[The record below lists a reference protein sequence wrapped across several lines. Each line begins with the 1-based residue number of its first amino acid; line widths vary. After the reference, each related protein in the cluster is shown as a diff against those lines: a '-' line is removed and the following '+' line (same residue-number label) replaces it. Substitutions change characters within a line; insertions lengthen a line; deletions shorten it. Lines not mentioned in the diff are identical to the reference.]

1 MPDSLWRL
9 LPHPLSALYKDASPV
24 PSFPSL
30 RFLALPGIALLLS
43 FLLCTASPAP
53 SLGAPVV
60 DVNDPVQVQS
70 TMVMDLKRDKLLFE
84 QNSRDRIPPASL
96 TKILSLYVALDA
108 VKAGKASL
116 ESMVPVSRRAATTGG
131 ARMGLIEGEIVPLKE
146 LFLGMAVASGNDAST
161 AVAEFIGGSEEEF
174 VKLMNA
180 KAKRLGMAD
189 SVFAN
194 PHGLPA
200 KEQWTS
206 ARDMM
211 LLSRAYLLEHPEM
224 LEYHNTHF
232 MRHGQRI
239 AYNRNPV
246 LGNYPGGDGLKTG
259 WIRKSGYNI
268 VSTASR
274 GGERILAVILGG
286 PDPETR
292 ACEACRLL
300 EAGFASTS
308 SGQPFEKALEA
319 IPACTFQ
326 PDMRLTSREA
336 LAHWNIQPR
345 TRRLAR
351 PTGSTARSKAD
362 RRKNAK
368 AEARGKGA
376 RSARNAKSAKAAK
389 HAKVAKQGKPARQAK
404 AGRRRGGARR

>member
-1 MPDSLWRL
+1 MPVASGDSS
-9 LPHPLSALYKDASPV
+9 PAFLSALRKDAFPV
-24 PSFPSL
+24 PTFSPL
-30 RFLALPGIALLLS
+30 RFPALSGIVLLLAI
-43 FLLCTASPAP
+43 LLVAAFPAP
-53 SLGAPVV
+53 SPAAPVV
-60 DVNDPVQVQS
+60 DEKAPVQVQS
-70 TMVMDLKRDKLLFE
+70 AMVMDLKRDNLLYE

-108 VKAGKASL
+108 VKEGKCSL
-116 ESMVPVSRRAATTGG
+116 DSPVPVSRRAATAGG
-131 ARMGLIEGEIVPLKE
+131 ARMGLIEGETVPLKE

-161 AVAEFIGGSEEEF
+161 AVAEFIGGTEEEF
-174 VKLMNA
+174 VRLMNA
-180 KAKRLGMAD
+180 KAKRLGMTD

-200 KEQWTS
+200 KDQWTS

-292 ACEACRLL
+292 ACEAIRLL

-326 PDMRLTSREA
+326 PDMRLTCREA
-336 LAHWNIQPR
+336 LAHWNLRPR
-345 TRRLAR
+345 APWLAR
-351 PTGSTARSKAD
+351 PAASREARQTAR
-362 RRKNAK
+362 
-368 AEARGKGA
+368 AESRGKGA
-376 RSARNAKSAKAAK
+376 RSARAAKKGKSARQAK
-389 HAKVAKQGKPARQAK
+389 HARAARQGKPARQAK
-404 AGRRRGGARR
+404 AGGHRSKARG

>member
-1 MPDSLWRL
+1 ML
-9 LPHPLSALYKDASPV
+9 
-24 PSFPSL
+24 SFPSC
-30 RFLALPGIALLLS
+30 RRAVSASAGLALAL
-43 FLLCTASPAP
+43 FLCTKGPIPAAA
-53 SLGAPVV
+53 APVV
-60 DVNDPVQVQS
+60 NEADPVKVQS
-70 TMVMDLKRDKLLFE
+70 VMVVDMKRDRLLFE
-84 QNSRDRIPPASL
+84 QNSRDKIPPASL

-108 VKAGKASL
+108 VKEGRATL
-116 ESMVPVSRRAATTGG
+116 ESPVPVSKRAAGAGG
-131 ARMGLIEGEIVPLKE
+131 ARMGLIEGETVPLKE

-174 VKLMNA
+174 VRLMNA
-180 KAKRLGMAD
+180 KAKRLGMSD

-206 ARDMM
+206 ARDMA

-224 LEYHNTHF
+224 LEYHNTHY
-232 MRHGQRI
+232 MRHGDRI

-308 SGQPFEKALEA
+308 SGHPFETALEA
-319 IPACTFQ
+319 VPACTFQ
-326 PDMRLTSREA
+326 PDMRLTRREA

-345 TRRLAR
+345 AGRAHRKAR
-351 PTGSTARSKAD
+351 AHGARDVA
-362 RRKNAK
+362 AK
-368 AEARGKGA
+368 AERQGMGLRHAKQAHPASHARAGKG
-376 RSARNAKSAKAAK
+376 KGKA
-389 HAKVAKQGKPARQAK
+389 
-404 AGRRRGGARR
+404 RRRG

>member
-1 MPDSLWRL
+1 M
-9 LPHPLSALYKDASPV
+9 

-116 ESMVPVSRRAATTGG
+116 ESMVPVSRRAATAGG

-146 LFLGMAVASGNDAST
+146 LFLGIVGHDLSNQLDMAVASGNDAST

-259 WIRKSGYNI
+259 FTDSEGASI
-268 VSTASR
+268 VLTAQR
-274 GGERILAVILGG
+274 DGRRVVAAVLG
-286 PDPETR
+286 
-292 ACEACRLL
+292 C
-300 EAGFASTS
+300 
-308 SGQPFEKALEA
+308 
-319 IPACTFQ
+319 
-326 PDMRLTSREA
+326 
-336 LAHWNIQPR
+336 
-345 TRRLAR
+345 
-351 PTGSTARSKAD
+351 
-362 RRKNAK
+362 
-368 AEARGKGA
+368 
-376 RSARNAKSAKAAK
+376 
-389 HAKVAKQGKPARQAK
+389 
-404 AGRRRGGARR
+404 AGRRARVTAAAQILSAALDAASAR

>member
-1 MPDSLWRL
+1 MASLQRAAFPPSLRL
-9 LPHPLSALYKDASPV
+9 HIAAAGPTRLIPTAAGALHPRRGPSRHAFSPRTPPV
-24 PSFPSL
+24 PSFPPFRLLRSFGVSL
-30 RFLALPGIALLLS
+30 VLSLFLCHAG
-43 FLLCTASPAP
+43 LLCAAS
-53 SLGAPVV
+53 APVV
-60 DVNDPVQVQS
+60 DENAPVQVQS
-70 TMVMDLKRDKLLFE
+70 AMVMDLKRDNLLFE

-116 ESMVPVSRRAATTGG
+116 ESMVPVSRRAATAGG
-131 ARMGLIEGEIVPLKE
+131 ARMGLIEGETVPLKE

-174 VKLMNA
+174 VRLMNA
-180 KAKRLGMAD
+180 KAKRLGMTD

-224 LEYHNTHF
+224 LDYHNTHF

-274 GGERILAVILGG
+274 DGERILAVILGG
-286 PDPETR
+286 PDPDTR
-292 ACEACRLL
+292 ACEALRLL
-300 EAGFASTS
+300 EAGFASAK
-308 SGQPFEKALEA
+308 GGVRFEKALEA

-326 PDMRLTSREA
+326 PDMRLTCREA

-345 TRRLAR
+345 AQRLAR
-351 PTGSTARSKAD
+351 
-362 RRKNAK
+362 
-368 AEARGKGA
+368 
-376 RSARNAKSAKAAK
+376 
-389 HAKVAKQGKPARQAK
+389 
-404 AGRRRGGARR
+404 

>member
-1 MPDSLWRL
+1 M
-9 LPHPLSALYKDASPV
+9 

-268 VSTASR
+268 VSTATR

-292 ACEACRLL
+292 AC
-300 EAGFASTS
+300 
-308 SGQPFEKALEA
+308 KA
-319 IPACTFQ
+319 I
-326 PDMRLTSREA
+326 R
-336 LAHWNIQPR
+336 
-345 TRRLAR
+345 
-351 PTGSTARSKAD
+351 
-362 RRKNAK
+362 
-368 AEARGKGA
+368 
-376 RSARNAKSAKAAK
+376 
-389 HAKVAKQGKPARQAK
+389 
-404 AGRRRGGARR
+404 